1 MYKWIKLTIDLLF
14 LLIVGTIL
22 AYLYLLNPSHPIGDH
37 NQIHSAKPLIVQVK
51 QDAGP
56 QTPAM
61 IAISPLVNFS
71 FLMERDH
78 D

>member
-22 AYLYLLNPSHPIGDH
+22 AYLYLLNPSRPIGDH
-37 NQIHSAKPLIVQVK
+37 NKIHSAKPLIVQVK
-51 QDAGP
+51 QDAGL
-56 QTPAM
+56 QTSAM
-61 IAISPLVNFS
+61 IATSPLVNFF
-71 FLMERDH
+71 FLMEIDH

>member
-1 MYKWIKLTIDLLF
+1 MYKWIKLTVDLLF

-22 AYLYLLNPSHPIGDH
+22 AYLYLLSPSRPTCDH
-37 NQIHSAKPLIVQVK
+37 NKILSAKPLIVQVK
-51 QDAGP
+51 QDAGL

-61 IAISPLVNFS
+61 IATNPLVNFS
-71 FLMERDH
+71 FLMEIDH